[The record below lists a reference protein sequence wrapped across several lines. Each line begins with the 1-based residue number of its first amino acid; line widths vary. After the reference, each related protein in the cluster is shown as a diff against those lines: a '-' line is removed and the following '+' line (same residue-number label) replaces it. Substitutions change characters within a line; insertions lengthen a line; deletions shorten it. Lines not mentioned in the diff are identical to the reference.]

1 MIPYDLDSPVQ
12 RILARRDV
20 LALSPDQIRKL
31 NELEIEFCKETVR
44 LLSQRQLLELDV
56 RRAGLDSESGLG
68 VTPESLAAIDEVTAR
83 LRQCWLTA
91 RQTAQRLL
99 SQDQLSKLSEAQIVV
114 PTYAPDPAAPE
125 SISLDS
131 MISNAVAAR
140 IKDARVVEIETT
152 QAIAERILA
161 WAKSAAIVAT
171 IPLALLAAVL
181 GILGFSKWTDFSEK
195 INAASA
201 DFNKKIDAASADF
214 TKKFDAANTDFT
226 KKFDAANKDISE
238 KLEAA
243 QHRAHDIDELGT
255 ALNVQYEKLGQKL
268 SSIPTI
274 QANVSS
280 LQDKFR
286 DLSGKVDQLEQVTFE
301 HHGNLPSAIQEHL
314 GEIQTEIS
322 KDISDYGS
330 YLHSIGYTPLTK
342 NLSVEISTEDDDNAY
357 FDGEKL
363 VIGSNLVRLPDVIYR
378 EYTNRMLKEVNPS
391 SWNIQDW
398 KAVAIIS
405 GLGDYFPCSYVG
417 NPKFGVEAAKL
428 LYKIAPTAIPSG
440 YLRNLANDRQFVS
453 DSAPPAAPVGQPS
466 KEPHGAGEVWGGAF
480 WDIRRILG
488 CKDEAKRCQ
497 KADRILLASVPS
509 LKEGPDVV
517 MPFAAS
523 IIDNTRSAA
532 GTQEAEEVR
541 AAFARRGLKVK
552 LEKN

>member
-83 LRQCWLTA
+83 LRQCWLTT
-91 RQTAQRLL
+91 RQTARRIL

-131 MISNAVAAR
+131 MISNAIAAR
-140 IKDARVVEIETT
+140 IKDARVVEIETA

-181 GILGFSKWTDFSEK
+181 GILGFSKWTEFSEK

-255 ALNVQYEKLGQKL
+255 ALNVQYEKTEALQYSNN
-268 SSIPTI
+268 SS
-274 QANVSS
+274 
-280 LQDKFR
+280 
-286 DLSGKVDQLEQVTFE
+286 
-301 HHGNLPSAIQEHL
+301 
-314 GEIQTEIS
+314 
-322 KDISDYGS
+322 
-330 YLHSIGYTPLTK
+330 
-342 NLSVEISTEDDDNAY
+342 
-357 FDGEKL
+357 
-363 VIGSNLVRLPDVIYR
+363 
-378 EYTNRMLKEVNPS
+378 
-391 SWNIQDW
+391 
-398 KAVAIIS
+398 
-405 GLGDYFPCSYVG
+405 
-417 NPKFGVEAAKL
+417 
-428 LYKIAPTAIPSG
+428 
-440 YLRNLANDRQFVS
+440 
-453 DSAPPAAPVGQPS
+453 
-466 KEPHGAGEVWGGAF
+466 
-480 WDIRRILG
+480 
-488 CKDEAKRCQ
+488 
-497 KADRILLASVPS
+497 
-509 LKEGPDVV
+509 
-517 MPFAAS
+517 
-523 IIDNTRSAA
+523 
-532 GTQEAEEVR
+532 
-541 AAFARRGLKVK
+541 
-552 LEKN
+552 